1 MTAPRDANAG
11 RLPGLDDDAWAALQ
25 IAESVSPVKALVDV
39 FDRVARADANKQAAR
54 ASLERMQK
62 TVPDVLRSARAISTF
77 LGPTRGLDTEF
88 MACRRLP
95 LLVEELQQCMDSALL
110 ELGSGV
116 SNGGRPAN
124 TKAFAVA
131 SNLRNALEPTHTPR
145 ELTSIIC
152 KVMEAMDF
160 TPAQVNTAL
169 DNVRKV
175 RKRDTASR

>member
-1 MTAPRDANAG
+1 MITRHKIG
-11 RLPGLDDDAWAALQ
+11 RRALDPDDGARAALQ
-25 IAESVSPVKALVDV
+25 TAESVRPVKALLDV
-39 FDRVARADANKQAAR
+39 FDRAAQAAANKQGAR
-54 ASLERMQK
+54 AALERMQK

-77 LGPTRGLDTEF
+77 LGPARGLETEF

-124 TKAFAVA
+124 TKAFAIA
-131 SNLRNALEPTHTPR
+131 WTLRNALESTHTPR
-145 ELTSIIC
+145 KATSTIS
-152 KVMEAMDF
+152 KAMKAMGF
-160 TPAQVNTAL
+160 APTEVETAL
-169 DNVRKV
+169 KKVREI

>member
-11 RLPGLDDDAWAALQ
+11 PLPGLDDDAWAALQ
-25 IAESVSPVKALVDV
+25 TAESVSPVKELLDV
-39 FDRVARADANKQAAR
+39 FDRVARADTNKQAAR

-62 TVPDVLRSARAISTF
+62 IVPDALISARAISTF
-77 LGPTRGLDTEF
+77 LGPARGLDTEF
-88 MACRRLP
+88 IACRRLP
-95 LLVEELQQCMDSALL
+95 FLLEELQQCMDSALL

-131 SNLRNALEPTHTPR
+131 SNLRNALEPSHTSR
-145 ELTSIIC
+145 ESTPIIR
-152 KVMEAMDF
+152 KAMKAMGF
-160 TPAQVNTAL
+160 APAEVETAL
-169 DNVRKV
+169 KKVREI